1 MQENIQNKSR
11 DTASLNKSRDT
22 ASLNKSR
29 DTASLN
35 FYSDDEDYLY
45 YVLHSSSLFS
55 FKNVF
60 IFI

>member
-1 MQENIQNKSR
+1 MQENIQ
-11 DTASLNKSRDT
+11 NKSRDT

-55 FKNVF
+55 LKNVF